1 MTTTGLQGAMPREQ
15 RARRGSDRLK
25 HCGSGLSAA
34 SGRTPGEL
42 EDEPRHDWTI
52 DEVEALFTLPFND
65 LLFCAAT
72 VHRRFFD
79 PNRVQ
84 ISRLLSIKTG
94 KCPEDCKYCP
104 QSAHYN
110 TGLVR
115 EDLLEVETVLA
126 AARAAKESG
135 ASRFCMGAAWRGPG
149 KGFDQVLRMIE
160 GIKALGLETCASLG
174 LLSAGQAR
182 KLKGAGLDYYNH
194 NIDTSSEYYE
204 EIITTRSFEDRLQT
218 LDYVREAGLK
228 VCCGGIVGMGEKE
241 HDRARMLQSLA
252 NMFEHP
258 ESVPI
263 NLLIRI
269 PGTPLEGVDETDPF
283 DFIRTIAIARI
294 LMPRS
299 HVRLSAGRQA
309 MSDEMQ
315 ALCFFAG
322 ANSMFCG
329 ERLLTA
335 SNPSPDADRRL
346 FGRLGLQP
354 ED

>member
-110 TGLVR
+110 TGLAR
-115 EDLLEVETVLA
+115 EDLLELETVLA

-149 KGFDQVLRMIE
+149 KGLDQVLRMIE
-160 GIKALGLETCASLG
+160 GVKALGLETCASLG
-174 LLSAGQAR
+174 LLSAGQAHR
-182 KLKGAGLDYYNH
+182 LKGAGLDYYNH
-194 NIDTSSEYYE
+194 NIDTSSEYYQ

-218 LDYVREAGLK
+218 LAHVREAGLK

-241 HDRARMLQSLA
+241 NDRARMLQSLA